1 MIFRFNNPELWI
13 NGQNANVILLYWIA
27 RSHAVIYN
35 DDCYMSL
42 NGTFSGGYSCDKK
55 IGSVN
60 EQNLN

>member
-1 MIFRFNNPELWI
+1 MTFRFKNTELWI
-13 NGQNANVILLYWIA
+13 DGKYANAILLYWIA

-42 NGTFSGGYSCDKK
+42 NGTFSRGYSYDKK

-60 EQNLN
+60 EQN